1 MGGRA
6 VLIGYFAGGSISTA
20 QDLLRHTSLIGL
32 TLLTVIT
39 VITVITYLRRRGRI
53 RQTGE
58 VELRQ
63 GSSEQSSSRAQS
75 APGPSPDRRATI
87 GS

>member
-20 QDLLRHTSLIGL
+20 QDLLGHTSLIGL
-32 TLLTVIT
+32 TLLT